1 LDREVEI
8 LNEPPADGHRSHLK
22 KTAKAKFFEA
32 KQQNMSIGKA

>member
-8 LNEPPADGHRSHLK
+8 LNKPPADGNRSHLK
-22 KTAKAKFFEA
+22 KTAKAKFFQA